1 MTELFLTIVNM
12 SISASWVVLAV
23 LLLRF
28 LLKKAPKWIT
38 VLLWGIVAVRLVCPF
53 TLESAVSLIPSAEII
68 NPEITSGASPQINSG
83 ISMINSRVNTAI
95 DESFVSDSASGA
107 TALQTLVP
115 ILSVVWVLGI
125 AAMLLYAVVSFFKV
139 KRRVGTAVLFSD
151 NIYRSENVASPFVL
165 GVVRPKI
172 YLPFNIGDD
181 DLPLVIAHEKAH
193 IRRKDNLWKPLGF
206 LLLALYWFNPLMWL
220 AYVLLC
226 RDIEFACD
234 EKVVKELSAE
244 QKADYSQ
251 ALLTCSV
258 NRRMIAAC
266 PVAFGEVG
274 VKDRV
279 KSVLNY
285 KKPAFWIIIA
295 AVVASVVAAVCFLTN
310 PAANTLENIEFLNL
324 ESIRQDTVG
333 VLVSTD
339 GNNLC
344 VDGVN
349 KELLGE
355 LCDIKISKKAMI
367 FSSRSDDRDTSHT
380 LIIQRDGYEEWPY
393 DLGLRINFNS
403 SFTSVWVDNGVK
415 PTLSYRVIN
424 PKKAKQIYENI
435 SKFVCYEKLVWVYVP
450 GAGATYFY
458 QQALAVDLDYTHI
471 NAACTEG
478 AFFLQ
483 NLKELK
489 FSHGTQMR
497 FEKGETVYWV
507 PAETEIDKIP
517 QKSEV
522 TLEIYNG
529 KKLLHKCTVVFEC
542 VSRGAY
548 DAVFEIYLK
557 EADGLYMAYY
567 SYGVALV
574 EQSSVSAVCKGY
586 GLADVTIYSEANRLK
601 EKFPNYFG
609 LDVSNGL
616 SVYIWQEAEGAYSC
630 GLLPGKNTDYT
641 KEELW
646 ELQKSPATLDE
657 MKTIILG
664 YLERGTV
671 LKSDITVNALVMP
684 HSSYYY
690 TVDDEYIRGL
700 NDLFW
705 STVLSTKG
713 ETQE

>member
-1 MTELFLTIVNM
+1 MTELFLNIVNM

-38 VLLWGIVAVRLVCPF
+38 VLLWGIVAVRLICPF
-53 TLESAVSLIPSAEII
+53 TLESAVSLIPSAETI

-115 ILSVVWVLGI
+115 ILSAVWVLGI
-125 AAMLLYAVVSFFKV
+125 AAMLLYAAVSFFKV
-139 KRRVGTAVLFSD
+139 KRRVGTAVLFSG

-165 GVVRPKI
+165 GVVKPKI
-172 YLPFNIGDD
+172 YLPFNIDDD

-324 ESIRQDTVG
+324 ESIKQDTVA

-339 GNNLC
+339 GNDVY

-355 LCDIKISKKAMI
+355 LCNIKISKKAMI
-367 FSSRSDDRDTSHT
+367 FSSRSDDRDKSHT
-380 LIIQRDGYEEWPY
+380 LVIQRDDYETSPHAS
-393 DLGLRINFNS
+393 GVRINFNS

-424 PKKAKQIYENI
+424 PKKAKQVYEDI
-435 SKFVCYEKLVWVYVP
+435 SKLKSACVEKIIWGYCP
-450 GAGATYFY
+450 MFSATFY
-458 QQALAVDLDYTHI
+458 YTQEFSVNFDYTHI
-471 NAACTEG
+471 NATCTEG
-478 AFFLQ
+478 IFFK
-483 NLKELK
+483 NGAVSYSPK
-489 FSHGTQMR
+489 MR
-497 FEKGETVYWV
+497 FENGETMCWG
-507 PAETEIDKIP
+507 PGETDIGKLP

-529 KKLLHKCTVVFEC
+529 KTLLHKCTLVFEC
-542 VSRGAY
+542 VLRNKY
-548 DAVFEIYLK
+548 DAVFEINLK
-557 EADGLYMAYY
+557 EADRLQIACHDYDII
-567 SYGVALV
+567 LV
-574 EQSSVSAVCKGY
+574 EQSSASAVLKECVFTGFLGDAKAY
-586 GLADVTIYSEANRLK
+586 KLK
-601 EKFPNYFG
+601 EKFPNYFD
-609 LDVSNGL
+609 LDVSKGL
-616 SVYIWQEAEGAYSC
+616 SVYIWQEAEDAYSC

-646 ELQKSPATLDE
+646 KLQKSPATLDE
-657 MKTIILG
+657 MQTIVSFYTRQG
-664 YLERGTV
+664 MV
-671 LKSDITVNALVMP
+671 SKDDITVNALVMP

-690 TVDDEYIRGL
+690 TVDDEYIRSL

-705 STVLSTKG
+705 LNVLPTKV